1 MQPMEMIGPTVD
13 FSKKILS
20 SCLRLLKDGE
30 IFNYNG
36 INSLEVNFAVVSDE
50 LGILKLANSRGFNP
64 LNLVNDKGDPPA
76 CSGTF
81 ETTSSVYTDVV
92 KSTFTY
98 PGLRDMEIKIVN
110 IFEMKFRL
118 FDGENFLFRLESFTQ
133 LD

>member
-1 MQPMEMIGPTVD
+1 
-13 FSKKILS
+13 
-20 SCLRLLKDGE
+20 
-30 IFNYNG
+30 
-36 INSLEVNFAVVSDE
+36 
-50 LGILKLANSRGFNP
+50 LANEQ
-64 LNLVNDKGDPPA
+64 GDPPA

-81 ETTSSVYTDVV
+81 ETTSNIYTDVV

-118 FDGENFLFRLESFTQ
+118 FDGDNLLFRLENFTQ

>member
-1 MQPMEMIGPTVD
+1 MA
-13 FSKKILS
+13 
-20 SCLRLLKDGE
+20 
-30 IFNYNG
+30 FNYNG

-64 LNLVNDKGDPPA
+64 LNLVNEQGDPPA

-81 ETTSSVYTDVV
+81 ETTSNVYTDVV
-92 KSTFTY
+92 KSTFIH
-98 PGLRDMEIKIVN
+98 PMLRDMEVKIVN

-118 FDGENFLFRLESFTQ
+118 FDGENLLFRLESFTQ